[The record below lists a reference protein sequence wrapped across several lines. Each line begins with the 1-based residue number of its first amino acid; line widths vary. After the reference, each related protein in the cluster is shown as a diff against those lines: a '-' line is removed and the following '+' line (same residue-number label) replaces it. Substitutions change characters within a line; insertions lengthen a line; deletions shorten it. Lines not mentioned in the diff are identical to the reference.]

1 MDREQVYKRFGMIA
15 VEKGF
20 VSKDHVI
27 EAIMVQATEN
37 HREGRHRLIGRILME
52 NGLLSPSQLTEVLDA
67 IPQTE
72 GESDEN
78 RSNDKPRS

>member
-1 MDREQVYKRFGMIA
+1 MDRDQIYQRFGMIA

-37 HREGRHRLIGRILME
+37 HREGKHRLIGKILME
-52 NGLLSPSQLTEVLDA
+52 NGLLSPSQLSEVLET
-67 IPQTE
+67 IRKKE

-78 RSNDKPRS
+78 RSNDEPRP